1 MSDDLNKTIFV
12 TGGTGLLGSYL
23 LRYLVQ
29 KGYTNI
35 RALKRPSST
44 MDLVAPVKDQIE
56 WIEGDILDLFLL
68 EDAMHEVQQVYH
80 CAAIVSFDPRHYDK
94 MTEINQLGTENIVN
108 AALYKGIEKL
118 VHVSSIAAIGRT
130 KKEKH
135 ISEKSKW
142 SRTKFNTQYAISKY
156 LAEQEVWRGI
166 AEGLNAAIINPSLIL
181 GSGHWHKGFLKLFKM
196 TWKNFPFYPPGTTGF
211 VDVRDVA
218 RIMIILMEKPIVS
231 ERFIIS
237 AENMSFKQL
246 QEQLAFQLN
255 RKAPTYAVNSA
266 MRELAWRFEWLRSQ
280 FSAQYSPLITR
291 DTAMNSSRTYFY
303 HNEKSIE
310 QLNFQYTPLKY
321 TIEETAKQFLDASKD
336 SFKPKFLPLI

>member
-1 MSDDLNKTIFV
+1 M

-29 KGYTNI
+29 KGYTTI
-35 RALKRPSST
+35 RALKRPTST

-68 EDAMHEVQQVYH
+68 EDAMDNVQQVYH
-80 CAAIVSFDPRHYDK
+80 CAAIVSFDPRHHDK
-94 MTEINQLGTENIVN
+94 MTEVNQIGTENIVN
-108 AALYKGIEKL
+108 AALHKGIEKL

-135 ISEKSKW
+135 INEKSKW

-166 AEGLNAAIINPSLIL
+166 AEGLNAAIVNPSLIL
-181 GSGHWHKGFLKLFKM
+181 GSGHWNTGFLKLFKM
-196 TWKNFPFYPPGTTGF
+196 TWKNFPFYPQGTTGF

-218 RIMIILMEKPIVS
+218 RIMITLMERPIAA
-231 ERFIIS
+231 ERFIVN
-237 AENMSFKQL
+237 AENISFKQL
-246 QEQLAFQLN
+246 QEQLALQLN
-255 RKAPTYAVNSA
+255 RKAPAYAVNRM
-266 MRELAWRFEWLRSQ
+266 MREIAWRLEWLRTQ
-280 FSAQYSPLITR
+280 FSPNYSPLITR

-303 HNEKSIE
+303 HNEKSID
-310 QLNFQYTPLKY
+310 QLNFQYTPLKH
-321 TIEETAKQFLDASKD
+321 TLEETAKQFVEASKD
-336 SFKPKFLPLI
+336 NFKPKILPLI